1 MKTTVYKEIEV
12 NVSAEEAAKDII
24 EELEYDE
31 YAVADMVQDYLIE
44 ELPDYVFSKL
54 EEKYSYDEEDEEYDK
69 VCELVLPKLREIYTK
84 KVEEYKKSEIED
96 NLSDRES
103 ILAWLDGISGDSY
116 FLSSED
122 ILDAILA
129 NGTKSRT

>member
-12 NVSAEEAAKDII
+12 DVSAEEAAKDII

-54 EEKYSYDEEDEEYDK
+54 DEKYSYYEEDEEYDK
-69 VCELVLPKLREIYTK
+69 ICELVLPKLREIYTK

-103 ILAWLDGISGDSY
+103 ILAWLDGVGDLH